1 MDSRI
6 IYHIDVNSAFLSWE
20 SAYRIHHL
28 GGRLDLRAIPSAIG
42 GDVAMRHGIILA
54 KSIPAKPYGIKT
66 GMTIVEARQK
76 CPKLYLAPPNYS
88 LYQRCSNAF
97 LSILREYTPD
107 VEVYSI
113 DEAFLDMTATMH
125 LYGKPTDVAN
135 QIKDRIRE
143 ELGFTVNVGI
153 SSNKLLAKMAS
164 EFKKPD
170 LVHTLF
176 PEEIQSKMWP
186 LPVSELF
193 FCGRATTKKLL
204 NMGINTIGEL
214 AHTDIELLKSHL
226 KKQGEIMWAFANG
239 LDFSSV
245 VSEVPAQKG
254 YGNSTTTPFDVSDRE
269 TARKVLLGLCETVAA
284 RLRKDNFHAQVISVG
299 IKSFD
304 LRYASHQMHL
314 KNPTNIT
321 IEIYHYACKLFADL
335 WDNKTPIRHLGVH
348 TSVLSFGESPR
359 QMNLFDMT
367 DYVRLE
373 TLDKTVDTIRHRY
386 GNDSLKR
393 AVFVHPERTKHRLI
407 DHMEGGVS
415 REKRSID
422 YSKLKVV

>member
-1 MDSRI
+1 MYSRI
-6 IYHIDVNSAFLSWE
+6 IFHIDVNSAFLSWE

-28 GGRLDLRAIPSAIG
+28 GGKLDLRTIPSAIG

-88 LYQRCSNAF
+88 LYQQCSNAF
-97 LSILREYTPD
+97 IDILREYTPD
-107 VEVYSI
+107 VEIYSI
-113 DEAFLDMTATMH
+113 DEAYLDMTSTIH
-125 LYGKPTDVAN
+125 LYGEPVDVAH

-204 NMGINTIGEL
+204 NMGINTIGDL

-226 KKQGEIMWAFANG
+226 KKQGEVMWAFSNG

-245 VSEVPAQKG
+245 IAEVPVQKG
-254 YGNSTTTPFDVSDRE
+254 YGNSTTTPFDVSDSE
-269 TARKVLLGLCETVAA
+269 AAEKVILALCETVAS
-284 RLRKDNFHAQVISVG
+284 RLRADNFCAELISIG
-299 IKSFD
+299 IKSYD
-304 LRYASHQMHL
+304 LKYASHQM
-314 KNPTNIT
+314 KMRNPTNIT
-321 IEIYHYACKLFADL
+321 IELYHYACQLFGEL
-335 WDNKTPIRHLGVH
+335 WDKHTPIRHLAVH
-348 TSVLSFGESPR
+348 TGKLLSGSMTR
-359 QMNLFDMT
+359 QLDLFDMT
-367 DYVRLE
+367 DYTRLE
-373 TLDKTVDTIRHRY
+373 TLDRTVDSIRFRY
-386 GNDSLKR
+386 GNDSVKR
-393 AVFVHPERTKHRLI
+393 AIFAETFDTKRRLI

-415 REKRSID
+415 REKRTVD

>member
-28 GGRLDLRAIPSAIG
+28 GGKLDLRTIPSAIG

-97 LSILREYTPD
+97 IDILREYTPD
-107 VEVYSI
+107 VEIYSI
-113 DEAFLDMTATMH
+113 DEAYLDMTSTIH
-125 LYGKPTDVAN
+125 LYGKPVEVAYR
-135 QIKDRIRE
+135 IKDRIRE

-153 SSNKLLAKMAS
+153 SSNKLLAKMSS
-164 EFKKPD
+164 EFRKPD

-176 PEEIQSKMWP
+176 PEEIETKMWP

-204 NMGINTIGEL
+204 NMGINTISDL

-239 LDFSSV
+239 LDFSAV
-245 VSEVPAQKG
+245 VAEVPAQKG
-254 YGNSTTTPFDVSDRE
+254 YGNSTTTPFDVSDIE

-314 KNPTNIT
+314 NNPTNIT
-321 IEIYHYACKLFADL
+321 IELYHYSCKLFEEL

-359 QMNLFDMT
+359 QMDFFDMT

-373 TLDKTVDTIRHRY
+373 TLDKTVDTIRLRY
-386 GNDSLKR
+386 GNDSVKR
-393 AVFVHPERTKHRLI
+393 AVFIHPYSTKHRLI